1 MATSNNLAYKITNY
15 MDLEEFF
22 YYKYYMGNNFLLIYI
37 TITITFTITQ
47 VLAFLWI
54 KPGPSQLRANFP
66 NH

>member
-47 VLAFLWI
+47 VLAFL
-54 KPGPSQLRANFP
+54 
-66 NH
+66 